1 MLTLMNEELISLR
14 FWLGMKPEEQA
25 VAFICLYLLD
35 KKLAS
40 KDEIMSYC
48 LHSFKPEGKPILF
61 DLAKQYLNE
70 KEAIKLNAK
79 GIKYAQG
86 LKLRY
91 NSYRISLRVQH
102 SVVE

>member
-1 MLTLMNEELISLR
+1 MNEELISLR

-35 KKLAS
+35 KGIAS
-40 KDEIMSYC
+40 KEEIMSYC

-61 DLAKQYLNE
+61 ELAKQYLNE
-70 KEAIKLNAK
+70 KEAIKLNRS
-79 GIKYAQG
+79 GIKYAQQ

-91 NSYRISLRVQH
+91 NSYRISLSVQH
-102 SVVE
+102 SQSE

>member
-1 MLTLMNEELISLR
+1 MNEELISLR

-35 KKLAS
+35 KKIAS

-61 DLAKQYLNE
+61 DLAKQYLHA
-70 KEAIKLNAK
+70 KEIKLNAA

-86 LKLRY
+86 LKLKY

-102 SVVE
+102 PEPE